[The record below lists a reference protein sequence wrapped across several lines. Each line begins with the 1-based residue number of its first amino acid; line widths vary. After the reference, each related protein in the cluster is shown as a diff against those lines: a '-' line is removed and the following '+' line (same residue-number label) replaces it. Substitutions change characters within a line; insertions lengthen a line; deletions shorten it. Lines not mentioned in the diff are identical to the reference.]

1 MYESNGYNA
10 TRFLLILKVIKNTA
24 NNACKQTPFFYFCT
38 MKRVKRFFITWARKL
53 RHSGGHGIHSPF
65 AFSFVMNVVYN
76 PYPYYFFT
84 DSKKEGLSKKERKTG
99 ELLFRLTER
108 YRLST
113 IVAIGNQST
122 HLTHYVTASSNKI
135 KLFYV
140 ESVKASIKEIE
151 KELSLCPVL
160 FLFDDSATK
169 NEWLGFYE
177 RIKAL
182 IPENSVI
189 VVPDIQENSEKKA
202 FWDEFYQNQPTGA
215 LFDLYDTGIIF
226 LKKELHKKR
235 YIVSF

>member
-1 MYESNGYNA
+1 
-10 TRFLLILKVIKNTA
+10 
-24 NNACKQTPFFYFCT
+24 
-38 MKRVKRFFITWARKL
+38 MKRVKRFFIKWTRKL

-84 DSKKEGLSKKERKTG
+84 GCKKKAFSKKERKTG
-99 ELLFRLTER
+99 ELFFRLTER

-113 IVAIGNQST
+113 IVVIGNQSP

-135 KLFYV
+135 KLFYA

-151 KELSLCPVL
+151 KELSLCPAL
-160 FLFDDSATK
+160 FLFDDNATK
-169 NEWLGFYE
+169 NEWVGFYE
-177 RIKAL
+177 RIKAS

-189 VVPDIQENSEKKA
+189 VMPDIQEDLEKRA
-202 FWDEFYQNQPTGA
+202 FWGEFYQNQPTGV
-215 LFDLYDTGIIF
+215 LFDLYDIGIIF